1 MSIGLSPSALSRASL
16 APKAATRRTVRPG
29 PLLGYGLAAALS
41 ATIWAGIFVAVGRLI
56 G

>member
-1 MSIGLSPSALSRASL
+1 MSIGLSPSALSRTAL
-16 APKAATRRTVRPG
+16 APKAARRRTAHPG
-29 PLLGYGLAAALS
+29 PLLGYGLAATVS